1 MENLTTQY
9 QFTKSLNEKE
19 DKIYELAYKNLQY
32 MMWNGWPDFHMYAM
46 CLAVPMQFFC
56 IQMEEIASQLNSNNV
71 FNYNNPH

>member
-19 DKIYELAYKNLQY
+19 DKTYELAYKNLQY

-46 CLAVPMQFFC
+46 CLAVVIEPMQFF
-56 IQMEEIASQLNSNNV
+56 ASKWKGLHLN
-71 FNYNNPH
+71 